1 MSSLRQ
7 LDVRVFSPRR
17 AGGLMLVLALLGQGC
32 GEATERSFNS
42 NDGGVA
48 GGTGGASAID
58 GGTGTGGSAVD
69 SGTGG
74 SAVDSGTGGSAVD
87 SGPGDSGSAS
97 CDADYFGSSC
107 ELCTCENG
115 ACDDG
120 ADGNGECT
128 SCDANTGWSGN
139 NCSTCDSNWTGGS
152 CDVCTSGNFGNT
164 CAVCTCDHGTC
175 DDGVDGDG
183 ECDAGSCTTGWAGV
197 NCDSCADDYWGA
209 SCDAAC
215 TCDRGTC
222 DVSDGECQTDSC
234 DDGWS
239 GENCDVCDL
248 GVTVGSVYN
257 SFELLDVTFDV
268 SAPAGAFNMYAPV
281 GTDNPATVTLR
292 NGDSDILGLD
302 YNWQTTVGI
311 VSYTFVFPG
320 YFSITVTRAVGT
332 SNLYGMPDVG
342 GLFTGDFTINTEC
355 K

>member
-120 ADGNGECT
+120 ADGKPGFE
-128 SCDANTGWSGN
+128 
-139 NCSTCDSNWTGGS
+139 
-152 CDVCTSGNFGNT
+152 
-164 CAVCTCDHGTC
+164 
-175 DDGVDGDG
+175 
-183 ECDAGSCTTGWAGV
+183 
-197 NCDSCADDYWGA
+197 A
-209 SCDAAC
+209 SEERD
-215 TCDRGTC
+215 
-222 DVSDGECQTDSC
+222 E
-234 DDGWS
+234 
-239 GENCDVCDL
+239 
-248 GVTVGSVYN
+248 
-257 SFELLDVTFDV
+257 
-268 SAPAGAFNMYAPV
+268 
-281 GTDNPATVTLR
+281 
-292 NGDSDILGLD
+292 
-302 YNWQTTVGI
+302 
-311 VSYTFVFPG
+311 
-320 YFSITVTRAVGT
+320 
-332 SNLYGMPDVG
+332 
-342 GLFTGDFTINTEC
+342 
-355 K
+355 